1 MGVYWTFRQFKKK
14 RLFVYLSFNLYH
26 FGQMWHLCTIYCFQM
41 YCAMN
46 SGFSE
51 KKTGPQKLMEQIWYS
66 CRVRRDLHLF
76 NATFRATL
84 NTVLPGTYEALFSS
98 CSTSLSQYFIRT
110 LYWCKFCGFA
120 VPIFS
125 LSGAGTS
132 VVLSFK
138 ITVKLKILN
147 LASGAS
153 QIDTE
158 KEL

>member
-1 MGVYWTFRQFKKK
+1 MSKKIVQFAHVQSNNCQKIHILKNGSLLNFQTIKKTKK

-26 FGQMWHLCTIYCFQM
+26 FGQMWNLCTIYCFQM

-120 VPIFS
+120 VWPVSNS
-125 LSGAGTS
+125 LTF
-132 VVLSFK
+132 L
-138 ITVKLKILN
+138 TV
-147 LASGAS
+147 
-153 QIDTE
+153 
-158 KEL
+158 